1 MSFKMGF
8 RITRGSL
15 QVRIYENG
23 LVWPVVQ
30 EGNLQ
35 VKEEAEKREGS
46 FHKDLIKIPQGN
58 KTCGVGFLCASFK
71 HQCPVSLHPLKHA

>member
-1 MSFKMGF
+1 MFQNVLGF
-8 RITRGSL
+8 RITWGSL
-15 QVRIYENG
+15 QARMYESG

-35 VKEEAEKREGS
+35 VKQEAEKREGS

-58 KTCGVGFLCASFK
+58 KT
-71 HQCPVSLHPLKHA
+71 